1 MRKLF
6 TVAIALVLLVGVLA
20 VPAAFAS
27 PPDHAAVDYAE
38 GKLYLPNETAEEA
51 AGNPIHV
58 GGH

>member
-20 VPAAFAS
+20 VPAVFAS
-27 PPDHAAVDYAE
+27 PPDHAAVDFE
-38 GKLYLPNETAEEA
+38 NGKLYLPNETAEKA
-51 AGNPIHV
+51 ANNPIHV